1 MRRAL
6 VLPLL
11 LAATVSRAEETTPAS
26 AAPPSEAAVAQSAP
40 PAAPDPAR
48 APEATP
54 PAPLRARTNDELPP
68 LKVSGYVQGRF
79 NQGFDHDGKLARS
92 GTGAAMT
99 TASAFSVARA
109 RVRTSGDLVQG
120 IGYAVEG
127 EFANVGPT
135 LTDGFAR
142 VTLVP
147 YHEIRI
153 GQQKTQFG
161 YENPESST
169 RLLVVNRSLVSN
181 ALGREQNGANAT
193 ASGAT
198 RDIGVGVLGRI
209 PVARSITLEWAGGFV
224 NGAGP
229 NRTTDDAIAP
239 QKDFWGRIGPA
250 VKVGVA
256 SVRVGASL
264 GRGYDV
270 ATTPPGTTGEP
281 YRYLFRRVGADVQ
294 LDTPWFFA
302 AGEYVRGTNALRPTE
317 QVAAGAY
324 LYAYGKTPWNLGPV
338 ARVEGFDPD
347 RDKPG
352 DLQRRWTL
360 GGYYD
365 FKPIKARVVLNYE
378 LDHSLVR
385 RDDALLVQTQLV
397 F

>member
-6 VLPLL
+6 ALPLL
-11 LAATVSRAEETTPAS
+11 LAATVSRAEEATPAP
-26 AAPPSEAAVAQSAP
+26 AAPPPEAAVAQSAP
-40 PAAPDPAR
+40 PATPDPAR

-54 PAPLRARTNDELPP
+54 PAPLRPRTKDEMPP

-79 NQGFDHDGKLARS
+79 NH
-92 GTGAAMT
+92 
-99 TASAFSVARA
+99 
-109 RVRTSGDLVQG
+109 
-120 IGYAVEG
+120 
-127 EFANVGPT
+127 
-135 LTDGFAR
+135 GFAR

-147 YHEIRI
+147 YHELRI

-209 PVARSITLEWAGGFV
+209 PVASSITLEWAGGFV

-270 ATTPPGTTGEP
+270 ATTPPGTAGEP

-302 AGEYVRGTNALRPTE
+302 AGEYIRGTNALRPTE

-324 LYAYGKTPWNLGPV
+324 VYAYGKTPWNLGPV

-347 RDKPG
+347 RDLPG

-365 FKPIKARVVLNYE
+365 FRPIKARVVLNYE
-378 LDHSLVR
+378 LDHSSVR
-385 RDDALLVQTQLV
+385 RDDALLVQTQIV